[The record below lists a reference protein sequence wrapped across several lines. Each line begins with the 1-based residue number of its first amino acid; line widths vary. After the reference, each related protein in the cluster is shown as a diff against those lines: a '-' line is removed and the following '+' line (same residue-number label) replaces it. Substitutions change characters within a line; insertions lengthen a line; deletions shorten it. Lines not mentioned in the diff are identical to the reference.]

1 MSAAVCS
8 AATRSSTGG
17 NLFSTGGHAEGGQV
31 AIPFPTLNTWTV
43 SEWFQV
49 TSAQTSNPSWTT
61 LLGDWAEGGAGSF
74 MRYVGPN
81 TWNTGAT
88 GGFGVWLGDG
98 SSWSGPGGGN
108 GWAIP
113 YTLTPDSWYNIT
125 ETVGNGVVDLYLNG
139 SLLASGGLVGT
150 PVLVTPTAS
159 ITIGYDDWL
168 GWGSNGLTVD
178 DLLIVNHAITASQ
191 VSFLYQGAVNTLPSA
206 SPVQMGAGV
215 LDLAGINQTVASLAD
230 VIGGGTGTV
239 TSSVAGAVT
248 LTLAPP
254 SASTTTFSGVIQ
266 DGSGTMAL
274 VMNGP
279 GTQVLAGVNTYSGG
293 TTIQQG
299 VLSIS
304 NDYNLGNTSGAVAI
318 TSGTLQATGSVTL
331 NPNRPL
337 SVGPAAGID
346 IPSGSSLVIAGTITN
361 AGASTGNLTV
371 TGANGGGVLQLD
383 GTASYSGMT
392 TIAAGTLSG
401 TGTLTG
407 PVTIAAGATLAGGDN
422 TANGFSGYFG
432 TLTMGSLTLA
442 NNSSLNLNVTGLG
455 GDQAAVS
462 GILSLGTGLTLNV
475 GTPSRYPTVQPGHSY
490 TLITTTE
497 GITEAAGNPFTVN
510 GLPSGDEGIVVVSG
524 SDLVLDVS
532 AIDTWNGSVSRFWNT
547 TQQNWTNSSNSG
559 LYADGD
565 AVVFDS
571 TGIGTHNGH
580 VVVGGAVAPA
590 AVTFENFT
598 ATYTLAGSG
607 TIWGAT
613 SLTMEASGQLNV
625 NMANNTYSG
634 GTNLQSGVLQIGA
647 DSMVSNG
654 TLASGPLGVGPIGL
668 SGGTLQDD
676 GNGRTVLN
684 AVTITGDVTLASA
697 GTMGLTFGPSNVSG
711 TLATPNT
718 ITIDGGP
725 TITVL
730 APTTFADVVSGN
742 LNVAGNSTLTLT
754 AGTNGL
760 TGTTTV
766 DGGSLIGTAANI
778 ATPVALSNGGNVTY
792 NQDPDGVLSYPVSG
806 NGSLTKIGNAMLTV
820 ATVQSYQGATN
831 VLAGTLQL
839 GVGVNLTPVIRY
851 TFDGPLGGTSTI
863 ADVSGNGHTGTLD
876 NSAQLVA
883 GQYNQAIQMTGN
895 QTIMTPGTSALYNL
909 TSWTDSVWINMAG
922 SSLSSNN
929 AYFLMSGRY
938 NQPDAYGFD
947 TWIQNGQIGAEIPEV
962 GPGWLGGQ
970 WYFPVSLTADTW
982 TMITQT
988 ITTGTYDLYIDG
1000 VLVGTK
1006 SLGAATPQMM
1016 HSPANF
1022 GVGRDSFVG
1031 LMDEFNLFSQRAHP
1045 GSGLAALQHAG
1056 G

>member
-1 MSAAVCS
+1 M
-8 AATRSSTGG
+8 
-17 NLFSTGGHAEGGQV
+17 FE
-31 AIPFPTLNTWTV
+31 
-43 SEWFQV
+43 
-49 TSAQTSNPSWTT
+49 
-61 LLGDWAEGGAGSF
+61 
-74 MRYVGPN
+74 
-81 TWNTGAT
+81 
-88 GGFGVWLGDG
+88 
-98 SSWSGPGGGN
+98 
-108 GWAIP
+108 
-113 YTLTPDSWYNIT
+113 
-125 ETVGNGVVDLYLNG
+125 
-139 SLLASGGLVGT
+139 ASDQDFC
-150 PVLVTPTAS
+150 
-159 ITIGYDDWL
+159 IGYDDWS
-168 GWGSNGLTVD
+168 GGASSGLMVD
-178 DLLIVNHAITASQ
+178 DTLIVNHALTAAQ
-191 VSFLYQGAVNTLPSA
+191 VNQLYTGTVNTLPSTT
-206 SPVQMGAGV
+206 PVQMGAGV

-346 IPSGSSLVIAGTITN
+346 LPNGSVLIIPGNISTAGSGA
-361 AGASTGNLTV
+361 GNLTV
-371 TGANGGGVLQLD
+371 TGAGGGGVLQLD
-383 GTASYSGMT
+383 GTTSYAGLT
-392 TIAAGTLSG
+392 TISAGTLSG

-422 TANGFSGYFG
+422 SAGSFNGFG

-442 NNSSLNLNVTGLG
+442 NNSSLNLNVTGFG

-475 GTPSRYPTVQPGHSY
+475 GTPARYPTVQPGYSY

-524 SDLVLDVS
+524 LDLVLDVS

-547 TQQNWTNSSNSG
+547 TQQNWTNSSNTG

-565 AVVFDS
+565 AVVFDN

-839 GVGVNLTPVIRY
+839 GAGVNLTPVIRY

-895 QTIMTPGTSALYNL
+895 QTIMTPGT
-909 TSWTDSVWINMAG
+909 G
-922 SSLSSNN
+922 S
-929 AYFLMSGRY
+929 
-938 NQPDAYGFD
+938 
-947 TWIQNGQIGAEIPEV
+947 
-962 GPGWLGGQ
+962 
-970 WYFPVSLTADTW
+970 
-982 TMITQT
+982 
-988 ITTGTYDLYIDG
+988 TT
-1000 VLVGTK
+1000 
-1006 SLGAATPQMM
+1006 
-1016 HSPANF
+1016 
-1022 GVGRDSFVG
+1022 
-1031 LMDEFNLFSQRAHP
+1031 
-1045 GSGLAALQHAG
+1045 
-1056 G
+1056 